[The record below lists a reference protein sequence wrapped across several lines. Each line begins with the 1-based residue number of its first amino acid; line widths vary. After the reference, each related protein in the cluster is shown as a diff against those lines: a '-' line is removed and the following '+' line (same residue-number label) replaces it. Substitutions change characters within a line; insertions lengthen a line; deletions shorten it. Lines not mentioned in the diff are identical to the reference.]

1 MCGKAENNEAESKN
15 NEAEGSAVMTRCDGR
30 WWNDVT
36 EVWWGREVLE
46 SVRKTENRG
55 YKMVMDMAST
65 YVLCP
70 RLWKQVSINFR
81 GSEDNE
87 DDGEQSKDV

>member
-1 MCGKAENNEAESKN
+1 M
-15 NEAEGSAVMTRCDGR
+15 
-30 WWNDVT
+30 
-36 EVWWGREVLE
+36 LE

>member
-1 MCGKAENNEAESKN
+1 MLK
-15 NEAEGSAVMTRCDGR
+15 
-30 WWNDVT
+30 
-36 EVWWGREVLE
+36 
-46 SVRKTENRG
+46 SVRRTENGG
-55 YKMVMDMAST
+55 YKMVMDTAST

-70 RLWKQVSINFR
+70 RLWNQVSVNFR

>member
-1 MCGKAENNEAESKN
+1 MLKSVRKAEN
-15 NEAEGSAVMTRCDGR
+15 G
-30 WWNDVT
+30 
-36 EVWWGREVLE
+36 
-46 SVRKTENRG
+46 G
-55 YKMVMDMAST
+55 YKTMTDAAST

-70 RLWKQVSINFR
+70 RLWNQVSVNFR

>member
-1 MCGKAENNEAESKN
+1 M
-15 NEAEGSAVMTRCDGR
+15 
-30 WWNDVT
+30 
-36 EVWWGREVLE
+36 LE

-55 YKMVMDMAST
+55 YKTVLDMAST

-70 RLWKQVSINFR
+70 RLCIQVSVNLR

-87 DDGEQSKDV
+87 GDGEQSKDV

>member
-1 MCGKAENNEAESKN
+1 MLK
-15 NEAEGSAVMTRCDGR
+15 
-30 WWNDVT
+30 
-36 EVWWGREVLE
+36 
-46 SVRKTENRG
+46 SVRKTENGG
-55 YKMVMDMAST
+55 YKTMTDAAST

-70 RLWKQVSINFR
+70 RLWNQVSVNFR

>member
-1 MCGKAENNEAESKN
+1 MLK
-15 NEAEGSAVMTRCDGR
+15 
-30 WWNDVT
+30 
-36 EVWWGREVLE
+36 
-46 SVRKTENRG
+46 SVRKTENGG
-55 YKMVMDMAST
+55 YKTMTMTDAAST

-70 RLWKQVSINFR
+70 RLWNQVSVNFR

>member
-1 MCGKAENNEAESKN
+1 MLK
-15 NEAEGSAVMTRCDGR
+15 
-30 WWNDVT
+30 
-36 EVWWGREVLE
+36 
-46 SVRKTENRG
+46 SVRTENRG
-55 YKMVMDMAST
+55 YWMMTDVAST

-70 RLWKQVSINFR
+70 RLWNQVSVNFR

>member
-1 MCGKAENNEAESKN
+1 MRKRSAEECEEDGKR
-15 NEAEGSAVMTRCDGR
+15 GLLDG
-30 WWNDVT
+30 D
-36 EVWWGREVLE
+36 GH
-46 SVRKTENRG
+46 G
-55 YKMVMDMAST
+55 PT

-70 RLWKQVSINFR
+70 RLRNHVSVNFR